1 MVHCVSEEPFS
12 FIYANPNPLQ
22 CSCLE
27 NPRDGGAWW
36 AAIYGVTQS
45 WTQLKQLSS
54 NSSSMP
60 TLPQSG
66 TVQGQERPP
75 WPMVFP
81 TRESESEVSIQ
92 LPQPCRALPKMPTS
106 SSSHPE
112 YRGDGLSW
120 LTWEKPEAEKWC
132 GGSEQP
138 ACISWQPPTDPTN

>member
-36 AAIYGVTQS
+36 AAVYGVTQS
-45 WTQLKQLSS
+45 RTQLKLLSS

-81 TRESESEVSIQ
+81 TRESESEVAQSCPTLHDPMDCS
-92 LPQPCRALPKMPTS
+92 LPGS
-106 SSSHPE
+106 SVHGIFQARVLEWGAITFSVVSCLLLLLLSHFSLVRLCVTP
-112 YRGDGLSW
+112 
-120 LTWEKPEAEKWC
+120 
-132 GGSEQP
+132 
-138 ACISWQPPTDPTN
+138 